1 MSLLTETIARQ
12 RARRRIQAEGVT
24 AEYSL
29 SQIASIQRPRYDIFL
44 SQTIRDAEIVLGVYD
59 MLTELGYTVF
69 CDWIEAPDPD
79 RSRVTPANAAWVKRK
94 MSVSET
100 MLFLDTQGAE
110 QSRWMCW
117 ELGWFDGENGHVAVL
132 PVVPDNITYYTGRE
146 FLALYPIVEIDVDGD
161 IKIVRPPAM
170 DGRGT
175 TVFSTPNSQTFRR
188 WQQGSPEFARPKAVG
203 ESPW

>member
-1 MSLLTETIARQ
+1 MSLLTEATVRE
-12 RARRRIQAEGVT
+12 RARRRTQAEGVT

-29 SQIASIQRPRYDIFL
+29 RRIASVQRLRYDIFL
-44 SQTIRDAEIVLGVYD
+44 SQTIRDAEIVLGVYE

-69 CDWIEAPDPD
+69 CDWIEAPDTD
-79 RSRVTPANAAWVKRK
+79 RSRVTPATAAWVKRK

-117 ELGWFDGENGHVAVL
+117 ELGWFDGKNGHVAVL
-132 PVVPDNITYYTGRE
+132 PVVPDNVTYYAGRE
-146 FLALYPIVEIDVDGD
+146 FLALYPVVEIDVDGD
-161 IKIVRPPAM
+161 IKIARPPAM
-170 DGRGT
+170 DGHGT
-175 TVFSTPNSQTFRR
+175 IEFSAPNSQTFRR
-188 WQQGSPEFARPKAVG
+188 WQQGSPEFARPKPVG